1 MPRQQPRV
9 YAMPRKYLSLIAAM
23 PLTLAVAACG
33 LDGADNADTDT
44 ETTASADTNDFGYET
59 YGDDN
64 YADSMASNDDAYTSI
79 QRGSADASGDAEN
92 MDGTDM
98 EGATTPD
105 TIPDSEDRPIMQAQV
120 VLDRIGFGPGVID
133 GKMGMSTENA
143 LRGFQEANDLEVTG
157 ELDTATEEALAEW
170 DRIPATRVVTIPES
184 WGEIEFTDIP
194 EETAAQAELERMGY
208 KSLDEKLAERFHT
221 TVDVLK
227 RLNPD
232 GRPAGATG
240 RASRGMASASASST
254 ASASPSPTPTSS
266 SSTASSQQSQN
277 RNDSTFRAGQQ
288 IRVPNIGAD
297 RIAPGSVEDRGWQQT
312 LAMLGVGTE
321 QPEVDRIVVSKA
333 GKTLKAYQG
342 DKLVALFTVSSGS
355 SEFPL
360 PLGEWDI
367 VGEAYNP
374 PFDYDPKVLQGDED
388 AEGESYTLPPGPNGP
403 VGVIW
408 IDLSKEHYGIHGTP
422 DPETIGRAQSHGC
435 VRLTNWDAARLA
447 GMVNTETEVI
457 FEA

>member
-1 MPRQQPRV
+1 MRSFIFV
-9 YAMPRKYLSLIAAM
+9 AVSSLA
-23 PLTLAVAACG
+23 LAACG
-33 LDGADNADTDT
+33 SNDAEEDTS
-44 ETTASADTNDFGYET
+44 TATAQAEPAEDYGYET
-59 YGDDN
+59 YDEN
-64 YADSMASNDDAYTSI
+64 NLADKMASNDDA
-79 QRGSADASGDAEN
+79 QGMGDSVARE
-92 MDGTDM
+92 DQD
-98 EGATTPD
+98 
-105 TIPDSEDRPIMQAQV
+105 IPDSQERPVMQAQV

-143 LRGFQEANDLEVTG
+143 LNGFQEANGLDMTG
-157 ELDTATEEALAEW
+157 ELDEATKNALSDW
-170 DRIPATRVVTIPES
+170 DSIPATRVVTIPAS
-184 WGEIEFTDIP
+184 WSDAEYVDIP
-194 EETAAQAELERMGY
+194 EETAAKAELERMGY
-208 KSLDEKLAERFHT
+208 KSLDERLAERFHT

-227 RLNPD
+227 QLNPD
-232 GRPAGATG
+232 GRPAGMETSAQDEPSATPTPDKEQ
-240 RASRGMASASASST
+240 SKDKSASYFT
-254 ASASPSPTPTSS
+254 
-266 SSTASSQQSQN
+266 
-277 RNDSTFRAGQQ
+277 AGQQ
-288 IRVPNIGAD
+288 IRVPNIGGD
-297 RIAPGSVEDRGWQQT
+297 RIEKGKIGDRDWQRT
-312 LAMLGVGTE
+312 LASLGVGSD

-374 PFDYDPKVLQGDED
+374 PYSYDPAVLSGGKED
-388 AEGESYTLPPGPNGP
+388 GKEYTLPPGPNSP

-422 DPETIGRAQSHGC
+422 DPETIGRAQSSGC

-447 GMVNTETEVI
+447 GMVSQSTQVI